1 MLTWADRTMRDSAG
15 GLWWMVRLLMPAR
28 GAATFIQTYSYFRWA
43 DDIVDAPDREPAV
56 VRRFVQQQRA
66 LVEDALSGCPVVTA
80 GPAEEA
86 LLQATRSRPGCP
98 RLAASIRTMWAA
110 LAFDAG
116 RDTAPITGPELAGQ
130 IQRVGDAYT
139 QALLAC
145 LDIDTAPPGLWSL
158 ARAATAVHHL
168 RDLILDA
175 GLGYHN
181 LPAEAART
189 HDIPLVPGSLS
200 DAAPYVRE
208 RAVMISAQFDAGE
221 HALRALGWRGRA
233 LFGAL
238 AWKYRRQLDR
248 LLADLPA
255 VTVPARVQV
264 RRLA

>member
-139 QALLAC
+139 QALRPDC
-145 LDIDTAPPGLWSL
+145 
-158 ARAATAVHHL
+158 
-168 RDLILDA
+168 
-175 GLGYHN
+175 
-181 LPAEAART
+181 
-189 HDIPLVPGSLS
+189 
-200 DAAPYVRE
+200 
-208 RAVMISAQFDAGE
+208 
-221 HALRALGWRGRA
+221 
-233 LFGAL
+233 GAL
-238 AWKYRRQLDR
+238 PERPPRCTTSATSSSTPAWATTTSPPRR
-248 LLADLPA
+248 PGP
-255 VTVPARVQV
+255 TIFPSCPARCPMP
-264 RRLA
+264 RPTSGSGR